1 MNTVFQQLWEL
12 EGRYREISTEKV
24 AVRLSREL
32 LRLFNQVGRRVNGN
46 IEISFSY
53 EELAQ
58 LTGTTLFTVNRLLTD
73 WSLRGLVKARRQS
86 VSVHNIQGLRE
97 LAESQ

>member
-1 MNTVFQQLWEL
+1 
-12 EGRYREISTEKV
+12 
-24 AVRLSREL
+24 
-32 LRLFNQVGRRVNGN
+32 
-46 IEISFSY
+46 
-53 EELAQ
+53 LAQ